1 MTNRDIL
8 VKRRDVEKRGG
19 VVILDLEKYQKIGEK
34 LREYEKKERL
44 LKNLEKFENLAK
56 WGRDFAGKKKITQR
70 QVIEND

>member
-34 LREYEKKERL
+34 LREYEEKERL

-56 WGRDFAGKKKITQR
+56 WGRDFARKKKITLR
-70 QVIEND
+70 QVLEND